1 MIIAA
6 RSESALVTEMSGI
19 PSGIAQATIVSSF
32 LVRPEQEQGGTTLT
46 SATGQRR
53 GASGRRARR
62 ALQRRGCDR
71 WTIGVAIA
79 YTELERIVI
88 AEVAAAKAKR
98 GR

>member
-1 MIIAA
+1 MAV

-19 PSGIAQATIVSSF
+19 PSGIAQATIVVSF
-32 LVRPEQEQGGTTLT
+32 LVRPEQEQGRTTLT
-46 SATGQRR
+46 SATGSRR

-71 WTIGVAIA
+71 WTIWVAVA
-79 YTELERIVI
+79 YTELERIII
-88 AEVAAAKAKR
+88 AKVAAMKTKR